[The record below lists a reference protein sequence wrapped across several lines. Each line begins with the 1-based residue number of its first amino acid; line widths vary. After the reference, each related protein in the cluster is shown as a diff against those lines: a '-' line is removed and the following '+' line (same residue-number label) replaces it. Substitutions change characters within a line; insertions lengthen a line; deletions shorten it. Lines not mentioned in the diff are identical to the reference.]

1 MRSAAPHN
9 QASISIMALKQKD
22 NIGLLARRLHATLR
36 GIYRTGKISKMDYRL
51 DFSEAIHQT
60 TLTISSFAIAYNM
73 SDTEERLAKVD
84 ETIGHFEAAR
94 AIIEMMFDEKVI
106 TGERRSG

>member
-1 MRSAAPHN
+1 
-9 QASISIMALKQKD
+9 
-22 NIGLLARRLHATLR
+22 
-36 GIYRTGKISKMDYRL
+36 MDYRL